1 MDKRTHQLYV
11 CLYFKYDNNI
21 IPELPRILVSY
32 LLDHPEKISFYINK
46 TIHVGMILYML
57 AIKYAENPNI
67 DILEEII
74 QYVEVNKCM
83 KI

>member
-1 MDKRTHQLYV
+1 MDKRTHQIYV

-32 LLDHPEKISFYINK
+32 LLDYPDKISFYINN

-57 AIKYAENPNI
+57 AIKYAANPNI

-74 QYVEVNKCM
+74 NYVEVNKCT